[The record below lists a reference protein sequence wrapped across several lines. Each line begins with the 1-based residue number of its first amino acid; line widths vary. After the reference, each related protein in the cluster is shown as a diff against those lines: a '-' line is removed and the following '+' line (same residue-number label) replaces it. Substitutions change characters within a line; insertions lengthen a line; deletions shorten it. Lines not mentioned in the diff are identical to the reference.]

1 MEAKEKEALG
11 NEAVTLD
18 KKRDSV
24 TSQVG
29 LFLMGQLA
37 NKEL

>member
-18 KKRDSV
+18 KKRDS
-24 TSQVG
+24 SH
-29 LFLMGQLA
+29 QLSRA
-37 NKEL
+37 VLNGAACK